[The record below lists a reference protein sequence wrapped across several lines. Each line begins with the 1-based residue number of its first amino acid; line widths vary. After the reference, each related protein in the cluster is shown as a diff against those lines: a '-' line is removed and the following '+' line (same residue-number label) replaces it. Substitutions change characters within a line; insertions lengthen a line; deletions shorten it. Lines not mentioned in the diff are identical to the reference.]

1 MGFEKGIRAGIGALT
16 KIVGFF
22 AVAIRTPALLF
33 RRGFLPRGGLGEDP
47 LGLVFEQ
54 VAATGATDPVGFA
67 LVADLDRAAAL
78 GNDAE
83 RVRHVAGEGDPLAR
97 VADLAEPREGVTLG
111 ILGLQK
117 NEHAVVVQRVYR
129 DPAHSAG
136 RGLGVGGQDQAFP
149 VPNRLSGKRAGRA
162 VGEGRV
168 EDERSG
174 AFPGRRTPALRY
186 LPVLTVISSPAESLV
201 SFQAQ
206 SADSLQNPGPVPA

>member
-33 RRGFLPRGGLGEDP
+33 RRGLLPRGGLGEDP

-83 RVRHVAGEGDPLAR
+83 RVRLVRGEGDTLAR
-97 VADLAEPREGVTLG
+97 EANLAEPREGV
-111 ILGLQK
+111 
-117 NEHAVVVQRVYR
+117 
-129 DPAHSAG
+129 P
-136 RGLGVGGQDQAFP
+136 
-149 VPNRLSGKRAGRA
+149 
-162 VGEGRV
+162 
-168 EDERSG
+168 
-174 AFPGRRTPALRY
+174 
-186 LPVLTVISSPAESLV
+186 
-201 SFQAQ
+201 
-206 SADSLQNPGPVPA
+206 